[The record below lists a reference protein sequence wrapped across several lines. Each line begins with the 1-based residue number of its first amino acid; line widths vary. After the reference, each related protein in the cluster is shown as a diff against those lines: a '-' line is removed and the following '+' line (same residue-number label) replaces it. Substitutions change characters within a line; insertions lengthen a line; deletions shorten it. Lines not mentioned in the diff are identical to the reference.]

1 MDHSFRLGFR
11 YHIDD
16 VRRQH
21 QQRSYLMRSGIL
33 VDDAQLRPLKSD
45 NYAESKAMALFVSDE
60 INFNSLK
67 VTVGLRHE
75 EISGEF
81 DNKLSGVIT
90 SNKQSITAP
99 GLGFTMKSLKTWV
112 FWRVFTEG
120 FLLLV
125 REKKVPKLRRVQI
138 LSMGLDTTL
147 II

>member
-1 MDHSFRLGFR
+1 
-11 YHIDD
+11 
-16 VRRQH
+16 
-21 QQRSYLMRSGIL
+21 MRSGIL
-33 VDDAQLRPLKSD
+33 LDDAQLRPLKSD

-99 GLGFTMKSLKTWV
+99 GLGFYLSL
-112 FWRVFTEG
+112 
-120 FLLLV
+120 
-125 REKKVPKLRRVQI
+125 I
-138 LSMGLDTTL
+138 H
-147 II
+147 I